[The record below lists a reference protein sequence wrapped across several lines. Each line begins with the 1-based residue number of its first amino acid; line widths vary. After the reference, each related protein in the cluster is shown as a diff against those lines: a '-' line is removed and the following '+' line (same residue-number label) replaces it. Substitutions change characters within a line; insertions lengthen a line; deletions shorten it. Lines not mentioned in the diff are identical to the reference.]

1 MPSYVRSQSVVSRLI
16 AGETLIIPVRKGVGD
31 LASIYS
37 LNPVASSIW
46 QAIQQPR
53 EKEEIVSLVEQEF
66 AAERAQIERDVDEF
80 LHEMHAAGLVEPRAD
95 RVIGVSA

>member
-1 MPSYVRSQSVVSRLI
+1 MPFYVRSQSVVSRLI

-53 EKEEIVSLVEQEF
+53 EKEEIVSVIEQEF
-66 AAERAQIERDVDEF
+66 AAERAQIEHDVDEF
-80 LHEMHAAGLVEPRAD
+80 LYEMHAAGLVEPCAD
-95 RVIGVSA
+95 GVIGVSA